1 MPYVSVCNKHGCAYH
16 PLRIPYTKRNNTPR
30 NEGAYLMSRKK
41 KEVVSRDAAAGQE
54 RALHELA
61 REQQHMYA

>member
-1 MPYVSVCNKHGCAYH
+1 
-16 PLRIPYTKRNNTPR
+16 
-30 NEGAYLMSRKK
+30 MSRKK
-41 KEVVSRDAAAGQE
+41 KEVVSRADAAAGQE